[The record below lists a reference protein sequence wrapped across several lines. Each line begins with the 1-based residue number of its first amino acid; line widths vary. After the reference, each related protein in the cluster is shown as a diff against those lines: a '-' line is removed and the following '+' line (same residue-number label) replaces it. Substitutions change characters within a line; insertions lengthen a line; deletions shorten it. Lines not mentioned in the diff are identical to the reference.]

1 MNFYEILFP
10 DNISVGAVGG
20 PSFAT
25 TISTTNNKNEVRSSN
40 WSSGRNLYKINCN
53 ILSDSQI
60 ADLLSLFNICLG
72 KAVGFRLKDYS
83 DFIAISSIIATGDG
97 VIKIFQLVKQYN
109 FGGYSYTKIIY
120 KPVINSVKL
129 YVNNVQI
136 QTGFSIDFSTGIITF
151 LQPLAVGV
159 LLTADFN
166 FDVPVRFNAD
176 NLDIIYN
183 GKNKSAIQNLELIEI
198 KPL

>member
-1 MNFYEILFP
+1 MNFYEISFP

-20 PSFAT
+20 PLFAT
-25 TISTTNNKNEVRSSN
+25 TISVANNKNEVRSSN
-40 WSSGRNLYKINCN
+40 WSTGRNLYKINCN
-53 ILSDSQI
+53 VLSDSQI
-60 ADLLSLFNICLG
+60 ADLLSLFNICRG

-83 DFIAISSIIATGDG
+83 DFVAISSIIATGDG

-151 LQPLAVGV
+151 LQPLVVNAF
-159 LLTADFN
+159 LTADFN
-166 FDVPVRFNAD
+166 FDVPVRFNTD

-198 KPL
+198 KV